1 MNEGRVVLC
10 VFGVA
15 AILMIALPV
24 GMLVTATGP
33 VPSNAAMNAEISR
46 FFSAG
51 QKPGAPVQGR
61 QTLPAIA
68 NLLPPGTPD
77 KTVFAKF
84 AASGFT
90 CVPDADA
97 ASCFRA
103 VPLSSGCT
111 ADWRASLTFD
121 ATGKVKTSEAD
132 IRTTCL

>member
-24 GMLVTATGP
+24 GMLMTATGP
-33 VPSNAAMNAEISR
+33 VPSDAAMNAEISR
-46 FFSAG
+46 FFSAK
-51 QKPGAPVQGR
+51 QKPGAPVPGR
-61 QTLPAIA
+61 QTLPEIA
-68 NLLPPGTPD
+68 KLLPPGTPD
-77 KTVFAKF
+77 KTVFAQF

-103 VPLSSGCT
+103 VPLAAGCS

>member
-1 MNEGRVVLC
+1 MNEGRIVLC
-10 VFGVA
+10 VFGAA

-24 GMLVTATGP
+24 GMLMTATAP
-33 VPSNAAMNAEISR
+33 VSSDAAMDAEISR
-46 FFSAG
+46 FFRAG
-51 QKPGAPVQGR
+51 QNPGAPVQGR
-61 QTLPAIA
+61 QTLPDIA
-68 NLLPPGTPD
+68 KLLPPGTPD
-77 KTVFAKF
+77 KTVFATF

-90 CVPDADA
+90 CVPDANA

-103 VPLSSGCT
+103 VPLSSGCS